1 VLAGCSVVLGSA
13 RPVLGRRGKWQDLP
27 GLSDGWQ
34 DLPGLSDGA
43 ALALIANDLG
53 RPPTS
58 QELSACPHAKP
69 EATARCCSMTST

>member
-13 RPVLGRRGKWQDLP
+13 RPVLGRRGK
-27 GLSDGWQ
+27 WQ